1 MIVYVFQCHSPKSS
15 HPLPLP
21 LSLNFLG
28 KLLKRILPIN
38 FNIEEDTCAKKK
50 AVAEFVSFLWLPYT
64 APQTN
69 GLNNRKF
76 LSHLLEASGLRSRHW
91 QDWFLLRAE
100 RQNLFP
106 TSILASSNLLA
117 SSGISWLQGHHCN
130 LLSSSLHGV
139 LPG

>member
-1 MIVYVFQCHSPKSS
+1 MPFSQIIPPSPSPSESK
-15 HPLPLP
+15 L
-21 LSLNFLG
+21 LG

-76 LSHLLEASGLRSRHW
+76 LSHLLEASGLRSRDIVGLVPFESFEKESVPCLSPW
-91 QDWFLLRAE
+91 LVDDYLLCVS
-100 RQNLFP
+100 L
-106 TSILASSNLLA
+106 
-117 SSGISWLQGHHCN
+117 HC
-130 LLSSSLHGV
+130 LSSLHFYI
-139 LPG
+139 